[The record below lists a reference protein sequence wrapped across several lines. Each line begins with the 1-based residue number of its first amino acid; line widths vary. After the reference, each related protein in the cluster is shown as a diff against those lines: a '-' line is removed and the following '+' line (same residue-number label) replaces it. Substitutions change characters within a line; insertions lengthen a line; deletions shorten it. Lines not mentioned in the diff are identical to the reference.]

1 MRIAYPTCT
10 ADNLKGAVLKSA
22 IQSFHERGIRVLL
35 TTCQIST
42 GPALYDTKSLNDA
55 AQGGADAVQCGNE
68 EMKNVQ
74 GFTRYITPANFARYY
89 DLCAHAMH
97 AVRPDIT
104 VLVGSLDPHVGG
116 VDYGPLLGQADYLN
130 QMQYAMNTSVH
141 PGGHWNWRSQTLG
154 MIATWHDGYPNQS
167 VNSLYG
173 LFTFW
178 ANQFNVDLNSGQLG
192 KHIWVVEGT
201 ACALGCGI
209 DPYSPYQVAVSHI
222 LSIITDVLTTRRYKV
237 PFFYFAGKDIPNP
250 GGTVGPVGVYDVNGH
265 PKPLR
270 QDLPMGART
279 LAMSCPTG
287 TVTVVNQE
295 QLLAKLY
302 AGCSPPG
309 NYYAILTS

>member
-1 MRIAYPTCT
+1 
-10 ADNLKGAVLKSA
+10 
-22 IQSFHERGIRVLL
+22 
-35 TTCQIST
+35 
-42 GPALYDTKSLNDA
+42 
-55 AQGGADAVQCGNE
+55 
-68 EMKNVQ
+68 
-74 GFTRYITPANFARYY
+74 
-89 DLCAHAMH
+89 
-97 AVRPDIT
+97 
-104 VLVGSLDPHVGG
+104 
-116 VDYGPLLGQADYLN
+116 
-130 QMQYAMNTSVH
+130 
-141 PGGHWNWRSQTLG
+141 